1 MKALKKIS
9 LLAAVSVFMVSSVCH
24 GAIIPSRGYGQI
36 GLSAVVLC
44 NTLTLYDDPDQQNP
58 LQTLNYGDRPIVM
71 NQEHGWANVVLGD
84 SEDSP
89 SGWVKE
95 SFLAIDP
102 AWYET
107 EDSTPVYA
115 WNDTSAPTVALLG
128 AGTTL
133 PILRDDGDW
142 IVVSLRGAA
151 GWIYQP

>member
-1 MKALKKIS
+1 
-9 LLAAVSVFMVSSVCH
+9 
-24 GAIIPSRGYGQI
+24 
-36 GLSAVVLC
+36 
-44 NTLTLYDDPDQQNP
+44 
-58 LQTLNYGDRPIVM
+58 M